1 MLYNFCRIPQEDS
14 SLGFTND
21 RKMKE
26 RVEGLNPFW
35 NRLKVEVFL
44 CPFGQQIPFKPAL
57 PVKNQRTILRCKSH
71 EINKKSTVTMLV
83 QNLQFYIKKS
93 ERKYDR
99 NMKFRGLKTEFS
111 AT

>member
-44 CPFGQQIPFKPAL
+44 CPFGQQLSLEPAL
-57 PVKNQRTILRCKSH
+57 PVKTSQLFFATNH
-71 EINKKSTVTMLV
+71 
-83 QNLQFYIKKS
+83 
-93 ERKYDR
+93 
-99 NMKFRGLKTEFS
+99 MK
-111 AT
+111 